1 MKNKKDKERQEKS
14 SFEQKKTAKN
24 DRIKNKIF
32 HEEQS

>member
-1 MKNKKDKERQEKS
+1 MKNKKDKERQENLPLN
-14 SFEQKKTAKN
+14 KKTAKN